1 VNATELLEAH
11 ADYRPTN
18 VEAVRTATQHTVY
31 NCDDRFFV
39 KIGSRDNFELERN
52 AHELAASVGVPVPEV
67 VAVGDGF
74 LISRAVGGVLLSEAV
89 DRPAIEEAGRYLHA
103 IHDVARTGFG
113 WPDGSEIR
121 GSYGTWGDHVAAE
134 LEWSIEV
141 IRDLVDIDVVLRAF
155 ERRREDIDAIA
166 VGRFLHG
173 DLSAWNI
180 LVDPSIGVITSVIDW
195 ADAMVG
201 DPVWD
206 IAVFTSWMP
215 DVTDALLVGY
225 APESRERFDSLL
237 GFYRTLRH
245 MWGYR
250 AGIEDGWEESL
261 RIPILHKLIDE
272 LRREG

>member
-1 VNATELLEAH
+1 MNATELLEAH
-11 ADYRPTN
+11 TGYRATN
-18 VEAVRTATQHTVY
+18 VEVVRTATQHKVY

-39 KIGSRDNFELERN
+39 KVGSRDNFALERN

-74 LISRAVGGVLLSEAV
+74 LISRAVGGILLSDAV
-89 DRPAIEEAGRYLHA
+89 DRPAIEEAGRYLRA
-103 IHDVARTGFG
+103 IHEIARIGFG
-113 WPDGSEIR
+113 WPEGSEIE
-121 GSYGTWGDHVAAE
+121 GSHGTWADHVAAE

-141 IRDLVDIDVVLRAF
+141 LRYVVDVDVVRRTF
-155 ERRREDIDAIA
+155 ERRHEEIDAVA

-173 DLSAWNI
+173 DLSAANI

-206 IAVFTSWMP
+206 IAIFTSWMP
-215 DVTDALLVGY
+215 DVTDALLAGY
-225 APESRERFDSLL
+225 APDSRERFDSLL

-261 RIPILHKLIDE
+261 RIPILHGLIDE